1 MILVPRLIP
10 KSSLKI
16 IKKTG
21 SNTKNL
27 FQDSFDI
34 HIKFKI
40 FESSLGWRQS
50 KPQDSRPRILGEAI
64 HLLKPRIEI
73 LSQLDFLRK
82 NSFAFLTRLKIRL
95 SESSYLSST
104 WLRFQNIGFLPYS
117 ILHPVFR
124 LSDKN

>member
-1 MILVPRLIP
+1 MILVPHLIP

-34 HIKFKI
+34 HIRFKI

-73 LSQLDFLRK
+73 LSQLDFFKKKFICISNKTQNKAFRK
-82 NSFAFLTRLKIRL
+82 FLFIFNLAQVSKYRVSAIFNLAPCIQIK
-95 SESSYLSST
+95 
-104 WLRFQNIGFLPYS
+104 
-117 ILHPVFR
+117 
-124 LSDKN
+124 